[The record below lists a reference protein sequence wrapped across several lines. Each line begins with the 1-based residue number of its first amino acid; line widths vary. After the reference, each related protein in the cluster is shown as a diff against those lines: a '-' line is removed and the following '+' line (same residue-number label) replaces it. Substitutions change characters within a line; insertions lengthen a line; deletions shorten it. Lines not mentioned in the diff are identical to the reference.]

1 MKGVLDTNVVRLKAL
16 FRARAIRTTGGGV
29 YQPKERAAWVA
40 QLPAHGARLR
50 AETLYAQL
58 DVLRTQRK
66 KTKAAMVAE
75 AKRDPA
81 FGVLETIPYFGPVRI
96 ALLLA
101 TIGTPW
107 RFRTKRNLWAYAGLA
122 VVTRSSSDY
131 ELFDGRPRRRRR
143 PPLTRGL
150 NRNHNRVLKNVFKG
164 AANVAIG
171 RQGPFQDF
179 YHGMLKRGMREEL
192 ARVTLAR
199 KLAALTLRLLKTGE
213 VFDPT
218 QLSRPQII
226 EGVHRPGAWGAAMT
240 LSLLERRIPGRRRG
254 RQSQAETYARLAVLP
269 RHDPNSRPFRRT
281 RRSVRPAPGG

>member
-1 MKGVLDTNVVRLKAL
+1 MSHVHWQRGLRLKAL
-16 FRARAIRTTGGGV
+16 FRARAIRTKGGGV
-29 YQPKERAAWVA
+29 YQPKGRAAWIA
-40 QLPAHGARLR
+40 QLPEHGARLR

-66 KTKAAMVAE
+66 KAKAAMVAE

-179 YHGMLKRGMREEL
+179 YHGMLERGMREEL

-218 QLSRPQII
+218 QLSRPQ
-226 EGVHRPGAWGAAMT
+226 M
-240 LSLLERRIPGRRRG
+240 
-254 RQSQAETYARLAVLP
+254 
-269 RHDPNSRPFRRT
+269 
-281 RRSVRPAPGG
+281 

>member
-1 MKGVLDTNVVRLKAL
+1 MPTNCRSSCGAAACERYTTAHTAGPISRSWTRAYRNLVEDGTRVMLRLKAL

-29 YQPKERAAWVA
+29 YQPKGRAAWVA
-40 QLPAHGARLR
+40 QLPEHGARLR

-58 DVLRTQRK
+58 DVLRTQRR

-131 ELFDGRPRRRRR
+131 ELFRRTSSPAA
-143 PPLTRGL
+143 PPS
-150 NRNHNRVLKNVFKG
+150 
-164 AANVAIG
+164 A
-171 RQGPFQDF
+171 
-179 YHGMLKRGMREEL
+179 
-192 ARVTLAR
+192 
-199 KLAALTLRLLKTGE
+199 
-213 VFDPT
+213 
-218 QLSRPQII
+218 
-226 EGVHRPGAWGAAMT
+226 
-240 LSLLERRIPGRRRG
+240 
-254 RQSQAETYARLAVLP
+254 YARAEP
-269 RHDPNSRPFRRT
+269 QPQSR
-281 RRSVRPAPGG
+281 AQECL